1 MDIYNDAFDL
11 AKTSLAIKG
20 KKERTETGLE
30 TATKLKDAKK
40 KLHALSLKMEKKGRD
55 LSDVKKYETK
65 LEKMLQRVFNE
76 MCGVDFS

>member
-1 MDIYNDAFDL
+1 
-11 AKTSLAIKG
+11 
-20 KKERTETGLE
+20 
-30 TATKLKDAKK
+30 
-40 KLHALSLKMEKKGRD
+40 MEKKGRD